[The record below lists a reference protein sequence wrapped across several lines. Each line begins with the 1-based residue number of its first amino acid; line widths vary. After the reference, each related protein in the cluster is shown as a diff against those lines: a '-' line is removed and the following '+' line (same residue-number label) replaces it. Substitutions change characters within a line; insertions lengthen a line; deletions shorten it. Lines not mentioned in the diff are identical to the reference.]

1 MRADTSVP
9 LAPALVLFMISGA
22 CGLCYEVVWAR
33 ELVLV
38 FGAGALATAAT
49 LAGFMAGLG
58 VGGLAL
64 GPRADG
70 LERPL
75 RFYGLLELAIG
86 LFGLVSADVIRGGL
100 RGAFAM
106 LTGVLALESPVSRE
120 VLRLALTLLAVVP
133 PAALMGA
140 TFPVLVAAVTRG
152 GSGAGNPERR
162 VTMVYA
168 ANLAGAVVGAFGVG
182 LVIMPAL
189 GVRGALVVTALANLA
204 VGAVALWWD
213 AAESG
218 DAEAAAEA
226 AAEAS
231 AAELPVR
238 PLLEPLQVPLGP
250 GALGVLAGLSG
261 CRALGLQVIWSRV
274 LGLILGS
281 SVYALTVV
289 LGTVMAGL
297 GLGALLAPFVLR
309 RTRRPLRALAAVEV
323 ATLLA
328 MLATGLAIPELP
340 WLFIRVFRGLF
351 DPIEGGALVG
361 VQLVLAAL
369 LVLPTSVLMGLS
381 TPLLLGA
388 ATGGNRD
395 EQVASRAA
403 RIYVAS
409 TLGAILGALVT
420 GFILLRVV
428 GVRGALLG
436 ACVPGALTLAWLV
449 LAGGLRSAPSA
460 LAAGGGG
467 LARASR
473 LVAVPCLTVL
483 MVGVA
488 SLVLPRWDPG
498 LLSAGTYT
506 YAGTLPNLA
515 DLDRDGFLDQYR
527 NREFQ
532 LRFHREGLVST
543 VTVEDYAKNNTRYM
557 KSSGKVEASVPID
570 PARPSLADMPTQVL
584 LSALPLMVADQP
596 RRVLVIGLGSGVTA
610 GAALAFD
617 VEVVE
622 CAEIEAAVV
631 DAVVDGWFDDWNGKP
646 LADPRFRCL
655 VGEDGRNR
663 LLLHDEPYDVIVSQP
678 SDPWLSGAANLFTQ
692 EFFQE
697 GRAALTPDGIFCQWI
712 QLYSLEPEL
721 FRSLL
726 ATFASVFEDVHIFR
740 PPGTQEVLVL
750 GARKRLRF
758 DVGKLAQAGARP
770 AVASLLQRA
779 GLRQGSDVLS
789 LHLLG
794 GDDLRAWV
802 KGARFNTDD
811 NLHVEL
817 AAPRSLYTGLDA
829 AAQIVNG
836 LMARVRGG
844 LLDVLDGLPAE
855 PHQRVAAVVRLAES
869 QARRGGVNGAQ
880 ALARELAEQTA
891 AADLAPVLRLLGD
904 LAHLRGSEEE
914 ALEAWHQALQAD
926 PGHAATRLSLAAFH
940 TRRGEDDQALAILD
954 TGLELKPDNLRL
966 RYFRGRLRLFL
977 GQIAA
982 AVSDL
987 EAAGRFAGADEL
999 ADVLQLANRAR
1010 AGRLGG
1016 TRSPLDGGDPAAEP
1030 GEGLPSP
1037 PSRGRPSAANWRAL
1051 GRKMLQSGRVDLAVS
1066 AFDEALARAGADDVR
1081 TLVDLASALR
1091 QQATPE
1097 ALNRALTLLQHA
1109 VEWDPGYQR
1118 GWRQLGELL
1127 YARGEHRQVVTVLE
1141 TYLKQ
1146 VPGSSVTARASL
1158 LLADSL
1164 RQLGRGNDAVG
1175 VLEKALDLAP
1185 DHPLV
1190 LLNLGGLHA
1199 AAGRRQAAE
1208 PLYRRYLEL
1217 APPGAPQR
1225 QGVEA
1230 WLQGR

>member
-9 LAPALVLFMISGA
+9 LAPALVLFVISGA

-38 FGAGALATAAT
+38 FGAGALATSAA

-58 VGGLAL
+58 VGGLVL
-64 GPRADG
+64 GPRADA
-70 LERPL
+70 LERPV

-86 LFGLVSADVIRGGL
+86 LFGLVSADVIGGGL
-100 RGAFAM
+100 RGAFGM
-106 LTGVLALESPVSRE
+106 LAGALALESPVGRE
-120 VLRLALTLLAVVP
+120 VLRLVLTLLAVVP

-152 GSGAGNPERR
+152 ASGGGTPEGR
-162 VTMVYA
+162 VSMLYA

-213 AAESG
+213 HAELG
-218 DAEAAAEA
+218 DAEADAEA
-226 AAEAS
+226 PT
-231 AAELPVR
+231 AELPAPAPVDS
-238 PLLEPLQVPLGP
+238 LQVPLGL

-261 CRALGLQVIWSRV
+261 CRALGLQVIWSRI
-274 LGLILGS
+274 LGLTLGS
-281 SVYALTVV
+281 SLYALTVV
-289 LGTVMAGL
+289 LGTVIAGL
-297 GLGALLAPFVLR
+297 GLGALLAPLVLS

-323 ATLLA
+323 ATLVA
-328 MLATGLAIPELP
+328 TVVTGLAIPELP
-340 WLFIRVFRGLF
+340 WLFIRVFRDLF
-351 DPIEGGALVG
+351 DPIEGGALLG
-361 VQLVLAAL
+361 VQLALASL
-369 LVLPTSVLMGLS
+369 LVLPPAVLMGLS

-388 ATGGNRD
+388 AAGGDRD
-395 EQVASRAA
+395 ERVASRAA
-403 RIYVAS
+403 GIYVAS
-409 TLGAILGALVT
+409 TLGSIVGALVT
-420 GFILLRVV
+420 GFILLRLV

-436 ACVPGALTLAWLV
+436 ACVPGALSVAWLV
-449 LAGGLRSAPSA
+449 VGGGLRSAP
-460 LAAGGGG
+460 AAAPSGGV
-467 LARASR
+467 ARASR
-473 LVAVPCLTVL
+473 LVAVPCLAVL
-483 MVGVA
+483 LVGCA
-488 SLVLPRWDPG
+488 SLVMPRWDPG

-515 DLDRDGFLDQYR
+515 ELDRDGFLAQYR
-527 NREFQ
+527 NREFE

-557 KSSGKVEASVPID
+557 KCSGKVEASVPID

-584 LSALPLMVADQP
+584 LSVLPLMVADQP

-610 GAALAFD
+610 GSALAFD
-617 VEVVE
+617 VESVE
-622 CAEIEAAVV
+622 CAEIESAVV
-631 DAVVDGWFDDWNGKP
+631 DAVAGGWFDDWNGKP
-646 LADPRFRCL
+646 LADSRFRCL

-663 LLLHDEPYDVIVSQP
+663 LLLQDEFYDVIVSQP

-697 GRAALTPDGIFCQWI
+697 GHAALTPDGVFCQWV

-750 GARKRLRF
+750 GARQRLRF
-758 DVGKLAQAGARP
+758 DIPALTQAGARP

-779 GLRQGSDVLS
+779 GLRQGADVLS

-802 KGARFNTDD
+802 KGARLNTDD

-829 AAQIVNG
+829 ASRIVKG
-836 LMARVRGG
+836 LMARVRSG
-844 LLDVLDGLPAE
+844 LLDALDGLPAKPE
-855 PHQRVAAVVRLAES
+855 ERVAAVVRLAES
-869 QARRGGVNGAQ
+869 QAKRGGVNGAQ

-891 AADLAPVLRLLGD
+891 GADSAPVLRLLGD
-904 LAHLRGSEEE
+904 LAHLRGREDE
-914 ALEAWHQALQAD
+914 ALGLWRQSLQVD
-926 PGHAATRLSLAAFH
+926 PGHSATRLSLAAFH
-940 TRRGEDDQALAILD
+940 SRRGEDDAALAILD
-954 TGLELKPDNLRL
+954 QGLELKPEDLRL

-977 GQIAA
+977 GETDS
-982 AVSDL
+982 AVEDL
-987 EAAGRFAGADEL
+987 QAAGSFGG
-999 ADVLQLANRAR
+999 ADVLSEMLQLSGRAM
-1010 AGRLGG
+1010 AGRRGGIGG
-1016 TRSPLDGGDPAAEP
+1016 TRSPLGGGDLAAEP
-1030 GEGLPSP
+1030 GAGEGGLSP
-1037 PSRGRPSAANWRAL
+1037 ATLGSPSAANLRAL
-1051 GRKMLQSGRVDLAVS
+1051 GRKMLQSGRVDLAVG
-1066 AFDEALARAGADDVR
+1066 AFEEALIRSGADDVR
-1081 TLVDLASALR
+1081 TRVDLASALR
-1091 QQATPE
+1091 KQATPE
-1097 ALNRALTLLQHA
+1097 ALDRALTLLQQA
-1109 VEWDPGYQR
+1109 VERDPGYHR
-1118 GWRQLGELL
+1118 GWWQLGELL
-1127 YARGEHRQVVTVLE
+1127 HARGEHGQVVTALE
-1141 TYLKQ
+1141 TYLTQ
-1146 VPGSSVTARASL
+1146 VPGSSATARASL

-1164 RQLGRGNDAVG
+1164 RQLGRGDDAVT
-1175 VLEKALDLAP
+1175 VLQKALDLAP

-1199 AAGRRQAAE
+1199 EAGRRQAAE
-1208 PLYRRYLEL
+1208 SLYRRYLEV

-1230 WLQGR
+1230 WLQKR